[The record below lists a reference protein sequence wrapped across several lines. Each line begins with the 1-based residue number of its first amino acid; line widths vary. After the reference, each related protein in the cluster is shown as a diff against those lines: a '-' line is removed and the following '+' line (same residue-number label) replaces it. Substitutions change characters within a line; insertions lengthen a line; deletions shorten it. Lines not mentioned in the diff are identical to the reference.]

1 MTAPLP
7 AAAAAAVGASQP
19 SQAGAREATAASAF
33 AALPPDPA
41 LDAAARL
48 VAVYGT
54 AALRLE
60 RIAAA
65 TGLGEDGLRA
75 RFETD
80 ARLRAALEQRFADGF
95 VARVRRA
102 MDACRDG
109 DWSGRLR
116 AWVQTAVTAYLEQV
130 ALHDALFHDAHAN
143 GYDRQAWQDNPVIDQ
158 LVELLEGG
166 IAARVWA
173 APDSRMTAVIF
184 FSAMHGAVDRA
195 IACGDAQTRPDE
207 TRHRLIQTLVG
218 LFERNVQWWSRF

>member
-1 MTAPLP
+1 MTLLFPT
-7 AAAAAAVGASQP
+7 AAAD
-19 SQAGAREATAASAF
+19 AGAREAAAASAF
-33 AALPPDPA
+33 LALPPDPA

-54 AALRLE
+54 GALRLE

-65 TGLGEDGLRA
+65 AALDEAGLRA
-75 RFETD
+75 RFGCD
-80 ARLRAALEQRFADGF
+80 RRLREALEQRFADSF
-95 VARVRRA
+95 VARVRAA
-102 MDACRDG
+102 MDQCRDG

-116 AWVQTAVTAYLEQV
+116 AWVRTAVSAYLEQV
-130 ALHDALFHDAHAN
+130 ALHDALFHDAHGN

-173 APDSRMTAVIF
+173 APDPRMTAVIF

-195 IACGDAQTRPDE
+195 IACGDAQARPDE
-207 TRHRLIQTLVG
+207 ARHRLVQTLIG
-218 LFERNVQWWSRF
+218 HFERNVQWWTRF

>member
-1 MTAPLP
+1 MTASLP
-7 AAAAAAVGASQP
+7 AAAAADACAR
-19 SQAGAREATAASAF
+19 GAREASAASAF

-60 RIAAA
+60 RLAAA
-65 TGLGEDGLRA
+65 AGLDEGGLRA
-75 RFETD
+75 RFGDD
-80 ARLRAALEQRFADGF
+80 AELRAALVRRFTEGF
-95 VARVRRA
+95 VARLRIA

-116 AWVQTAVTAYLEQV
+116 AWVATAVLAYLEQV

-173 APDSRMTAVIF
+173 APDPRMTAVIF
-184 FSAMHGAVDRA
+184 FSAMHGAADRA
-195 IACGDAQTRPDE
+195 IACGDAQARPDE

>member
-1 MTAPLP
+1 MSVPQL
-7 AAAAAAVGASQP
+7 AAADD
-19 SQAGAREATAASAF
+19 AGARMAAAASAF
-33 AALPPDPA
+33 SALSPDPA

-48 VAVYGT
+48 VAAYGT

-65 TGLGEDGLRA
+65 VDIDEAVLRA
-75 RFETD
+75 RFGD
-80 ARLRAALEQRFADGF
+80 DRRLRSALEQRFAEGF
-95 VARVRRA
+95 VARVRLA
-102 MDACRDG
+102 MERCRDG

-116 AWVQTAVTAYLEQV
+116 AWVGEAVGAYLEQV
-130 ALHDALFHDAHAN
+130 ALHDALFHDAHGN

-173 APDSRMTAVIF
+173 APDPRMTAVIF

-195 IACGDAQTRPDE
+195 IACGDAQARPDE

-218 LFERNVQWWSRF
+218 LCERNVQWWTRF